1 MNPLQLPPAHT
12 TSHTGTYATADVQQA
27 DRQRTAFEPRVDED
41 DLPWSH
47 PARSRSGSADGRWLL
62 AYGDLI

>member
-12 TSHTGTYATADVQQA
+12 TARHGASATSEAQQA
-27 DRQRTAFEPRVDED
+27 DRQRAGFEPRVDED

-47 PARSRSGSADGRWLL
+47 PARSRSGSADGRWVL